1 MTHYTAPGF
10 EAEKA
15 KFTKPKI
22 RIVREYYRDL
32 ATCQACHTCPNYHRE
47 IFVEIRLADLAQAQ
61 KIGYTKAGPAPEAA
75 AQRASAEH
83 QPFPPKPDAPPE
95 E

>member
-47 IFVEIRLADLAQAQ
+47 IFFEIRLADLAQAQ
-61 KIGYTKAGPAPEAA
+61 KIGYTKASPAPEADEL
-75 AQRASAEH
+75 REYEENKK
-83 QPFPPKPDAPPE
+83 FKPKPDAPPGE
-95 E
+95 